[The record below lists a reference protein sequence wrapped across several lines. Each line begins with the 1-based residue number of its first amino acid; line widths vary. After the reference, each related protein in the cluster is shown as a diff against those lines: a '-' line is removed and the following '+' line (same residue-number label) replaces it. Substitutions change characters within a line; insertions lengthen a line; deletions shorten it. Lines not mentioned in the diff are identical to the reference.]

1 LAIAVVVGVGVS
13 DSPWDPWEEDEDD
26 IELVESMGPSADRP
40 LGRRAAG
47 DAVAITVLTTVTVRV
62 AVDLIS
68 GSELVDRTAALHNGD
83 IVETRP
89 PAFGIGDTVNDPIGP

>member
-1 LAIAVVVGVGVS
+1 V
-13 DSPWDPWEEDEDD
+13 
-26 IELVESMGPSADRP
+26 
-40 LGRRAAG
+40 AG
-47 DAVAITVLTTVTVRV
+47 DAVAMTVLTTVIVRV

-68 GSELVDRTAALHNGD
+68 GFELVDRTAVLHAGD